1 MKSELLNI
9 ILSIEL
15 EENLYFCLK
24 DFLDSHPDWN
34 QQQVINASLDS
45 FLDHNQIKIN
55 SEITHPLN
63 GAIQPQ
69 SVDFGI

>member
-1 MKSELLNI
+1 MKSELLDI

-34 QQQVINASLDS
+34 QQQVINTSLDS
-45 FLDHNQIKIN
+45 FLDHNQTIVN
-55 SEITHPLN
+55 SEISQVITK
-63 GAIQPQ
+63 AIQAQ
-69 SVDFGI
+69 SVLE